1 MSVNVY
7 DPVNDTL
14 TPVAG
19 ATLYADTPVGFIG
32 AFDAEEV
39 PDGWLIFNG
48 QTVLRSDYP
57 DLWARA
63 NRNNQV
69 GVGKFYGIGDGSTTF
84 TLADLRETSLKG
96 YGETSRTVGAHVK
109 SGGLAVGEFIDDRK
123 QVIAADGLI
132 VQMTADSSNLSVNYT
147 GVTPD
152 SRGKEI
158 PITDAMNQGRTGPTT
173 EVKAV
178 GVVWAV
184 KAKQVGLP
192 IDLKQQVEN
201 ELFSMLDHRNIFRG
215 RCLNGD
221 KNTLYPTTPFPDAPK
236 FTGLGYSMAEILAM
250 ITDGS
255 FRDIWTGDYFI
266 DFNDSN
272 RVYRIVD
279 LDAYYNRGNRTVVN
293 KHHIVVVPDYAMD
306 NTQWNSS
313 GNTSGGYPS
322 STIRSVMEG
331 ASVQGKIESFF
342 GSSNLI
348 PMEALLSTGESN
360 WAWSQDF
367 SGWTPKTLPMTE
379 VEVYG
384 SSVFGN
390 GFQTGTGCSQLAGF
404 RLEPRLAVGMRY
416 DYWLMSIS
424 SSSLACL
431 VADEGRADY
440 GDVTSSLGCRPRV
453 LIG

>member
-1 MSVNVY
+1 MAEYKTINDVSNVTT
-7 DPVNDTL
+7 DPVNEDKLLLWNNLREKTTKITFEDL
-14 TPVAG
+14 LKYEQKKNLSTPINIDGQTQSTVENALNALNVFINTVAG
-19 ATLYADTPVGFIG
+19 AG
-32 AFDAEEV
+32 AYV
-39 PDGWLIFNG
+39 
-48 QTVLRSDYP
+48 S
-57 DLWARA
+57 
-63 NRNNQV
+63 
-69 GVGKFYGIGDGSTTF
+69 
-84 TLADLRETSLKG
+84 
-96 YGETSRTVGAHVK
+96 
-109 SGGLAVGEFIDDRK
+109 
-123 QVIAADGLI
+123 AA
-132 VQMTADSSNLSVNYT
+132 
-147 GVTPD
+147 
-152 SRGKEI
+152 
-158 PITDAMNQGRTGPTT
+158 AM
-173 EVKAV
+173 
-178 GVVWAV
+178 
-184 KAKQVGLP
+184 
-192 IDLKQQVEN
+192 
-201 ELFSMLDHRNIFRG
+201 HRNIFRG

-236 FTGLGYSMAEILAM
+236 FTGLGYSTAEVLAM

-266 DFNDSN
+266 DFNDNN

-306 NTQWNSS
+306 NTPWNSS
-313 GNTSGGYPS
+313 GNTNGGYPS

-348 PMEALLSTGESN
+348 PMEALLPTGESD

-404 RLEPRLAVGMRY
+404 KLEPRLAVGMRY
-416 DYWLMSIS
+416 DYWLMSIVS
-424 SSSLACL
+424 SSHVCL
-431 VADEGRADY
+431 VYVAGVATSV
-440 GDVTSSLGCRPRV
+440 DVPRSLGCRPRV

>member
-14 TPVAG
+14 IPVAG
-19 ATLYADTPVGFIG
+19 ATLYADVGVGFIG

-57 DLWARA
+57 DLWSRA

-96 YGETSRTVGAHVK
+96 YGETSRSVGAHVK
-109 SGGLAVGEFIDDRK
+109 SGGLGIGEFIDD
-123 QVIAADGLI
+123 QLQSHGHDIQIGSEGGPANTVVHGGQNYIGLAE
-132 VQMTADSSNLSVNYT
+132 QA
-147 GVTPD
+147 VT
-152 SRGKEI
+152 R
-158 PITDAMNQGRTGPTT
+158 TNGRSGTTT

-192 IDLKQQVEN
+192 IDLKQQVEK
-201 ELFSMLDHRNIFRG
+201 EVFSMLDHRNIFRG

-236 FTGLGYSMAEILAM
+236 FTGLGYSTAEVLAM

-266 DFNDSN
+266 DFNDNN
-272 RVYRIVD
+272 RVYRILD
-279 LDAYYNRGNRTVVN
+279 LDAYYNRGYRTVVN

-306 NTQWNSS
+306 NTPWNSS

-331 ASVQGKIESFF
+331 ASVQGKFESFF
-342 GSSNLI
+342 GSSHLI
-348 PMEALLSTGESN
+348 PMEALVPTGESD
-360 WAWSQDF
+360 WAWSQDL

-379 VEVYG
+379 VEVHG

-390 GFQTGTGCSQLAGF
+390 GYQTGTGCSQLAGF
-404 RLEPRLAVGMRY
+404 KLEPRLAVGLRY
-416 DYWLMSIS
+416 YYWLISIYS
-424 SSSLACL
+424 SSGACCVGNEGCASNGV
-431 VADEGRADY
+431 VAY
-440 GDVTSSLGCRPRV
+440 SSGCRPRV